1 MNDEVLT
8 DIDISTFRPKF
19 VKKNDRLSKFSISND
34 VEMKQGEATKASI
47 KLDYDDQV
55 KNAEFVE

>member
-1 MNDEVLT
+1 
-8 DIDISTFRPKF
+8 
-19 VKKNDRLSKFSISND
+19 VKKSDRLPKVSISSD

-55 KNAEFVE
+55 KNPEFVD

>member
-1 MNDEVLT
+1 M
-8 DIDISTFRPKF
+8 
-19 VKKNDRLSKFSISND
+19 KKSDRLSKASIFSDI
-34 VEMKQGEATKASI
+34 EMKQGEANKESI

>member
-1 MNDEVLT
+1 
-8 DIDISTFRPKF
+8 
-19 VKKNDRLSKFSISND
+19 VKKSDRLSKVSISGD

-55 KNAEFVE
+55 KNAEFVD

>member
-1 MNDEVLT
+1 
-8 DIDISTFRPKF
+8 
-19 VKKNDRLSKFSISND
+19 VKKSDRLSKASISSD

-55 KNAEFVE
+55 KNPEFVD

>member
-1 MNDEVLT
+1 M
-8 DIDISTFRPKF
+8 
-19 VKKNDRLSKFSISND
+19 KKSDRLSKVSVSGD

-55 KNAEFVE
+55 KNAEFVD